1 MAEANSRVETTT
13 DVIFLEQTLP
23 QVKTLVNGNKDFV
36 EVDEVNLQTD
46 NSKKALLNRNQII
59 KVKPY
64 AGNN

>member
-13 DVIFLEQTLP
+13 DVIFLEQTYLE
-23 QVKTLVNGNKDFV
+23 VKALCLGPNDFIV
-36 EVDEVNLQTD
+36 TDEVNLQTD

-64 AGNN
+64 ARND